1 MTRPLRLGKNLSQ
14 PQPLGWIEDQKLST
28 AFPNR
33 ILPYLLLAPSVLL
46 VLVFFIYPAAESV
59 ELSLYRVNRV
69 RDVQIYVGLENFE
82 RLYESDGYRNSL
94 IVSGKF
100 TAAVVVSAIA
110 ISLALAVGAS
120 QPLRGFGVYR
130 TLLIW
135 TYALSPT
142 VAGVIWALLTD
153 PAIGVLTD
161 LFQSVGMDFNW
172 RRSQSDALVFLVMA
186 ATWKILGYDIL
197 FFLAGLKNISR
208 DVLDAAALDGANAW
222 VRFWRMKLPL
232 LRPTMLF
239 LLIMNT
245 LYASFETFGLI
256 DITTQGGPG
265 QATNLLI
272 YELYQ
277 DGFKSSSRIGLAAAQ
292 SIILLLIVAS
302 LTFLQYRFISR
313 RTYYQ

>member
-1 MTRPLRLGKNLSQ
+1 MS
-14 PQPLGWIEDQKLST
+14 
-28 AFPNR
+28 AVFPNR
-33 ILPYLLLAPSVLL
+33 FLPYLLLAPSVIL
-46 VLVFFIYPAAESV
+46 VLVFFIYPAGQSI

-69 RDVQIYVGLENFE
+69 RDVKIYVGLENFE
-82 RLYESDGYRNSL
+82 RLYESEAYRDSL
-94 IVSGKF
+94 VVSGKF
-100 TAAVVVSAIA
+100 TAAVVIA
-110 ISLALAVGAS
+110 ALSLSLALAVGAS
-120 QPLRGFGVYR
+120 QPIRGFGIYR

-161 LFQSVGMDFNW
+161 LLNTFGLTFNW
-172 RRSQSDALVFLVMA
+172 RRGETDALVFLIMA

-197 FFLAGLKNISR
+197 FFLAGLKNIPR
-208 DVLDAAALDGANAW
+208 DVIDAAALDGANAW
-222 VRFWRMKLPL
+222 TRFWRMTLPL
-232 LRPTMLF
+232 LRPTLLF

-265 QATNLLI
+265 RATNLLI

-277 DGFKSSSRIGLAAAQ
+277 DGFKSSSRIGLASAE
-292 SIILLLIVAS
+292 SIVLLMIVAT
-302 LTFLQYRFISR
+302 LTIIQYRFISR
-313 RTYYQ
+313 RTFYQ